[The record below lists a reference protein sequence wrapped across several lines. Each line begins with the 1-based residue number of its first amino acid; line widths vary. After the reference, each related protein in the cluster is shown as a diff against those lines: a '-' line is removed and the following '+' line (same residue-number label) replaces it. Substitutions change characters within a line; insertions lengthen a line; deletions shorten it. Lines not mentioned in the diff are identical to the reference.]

1 MQIEVLKQPSKT
13 KNIVNTHTLAPLL
26 NYSNPKQKVTMSSSL
41 DVPLVKGK
49 VIELNSGFKALI
61 ADETHKRF
69 AADICDEMYTSALAR
84 GTGISKR
91 KPEYLEHKMMEGDAV
106 IVIAPDG
113 NWAGFSYIGAWN
125 NNQFVS
131 NSGLIV
137 SPNYRQAGVAKMVK
151 KRIFELSCEKY
162 PNAQIF
168 GLTTGLAVMKIN
180 SELGYEPVTYSE
192 LPQDDAFWEGCKSC
206 VNFDILTSKGRKNCL
221 CTAMLYNPADH
232 VAEVKPATKVRE
244 MQVYANRAHR
254 YAGNA

>member
-1 MQIEVLKQPSKT
+1 
-13 KNIVNTHTLAPLL
+13 
-26 NYSNPKQKVTMSSSL
+26 MSS
-41 DVPLVKGK
+41 DVPLAKG
-49 VIELNSGFKALI
+49 VIIELNSGFVALV
-61 ADETHKRF
+61 ADESHTKF
-69 AADICDEMYTSALAR
+69 AADICEEMYASALAR

-91 KPEYLEHKMMEGDAV
+91 KPEYLEHKMMDGDAV
-106 IVIAPDG
+106 IVMAPDG

-137 SPNYRQAGVAKMVK
+137 APQYRKGGVAKMVK
-151 KRIFELSCEKY
+151 KRIFELSREKY
-162 PNAQIF
+162 PEAQVF

-206 VNFDILTSKGRKNCL
+206 VNFDILQGKGRKNCL
-221 CTAMLYNPADH
+221 CTAMLYNPKDH
-232 VAEVKPATKVRE
+232 AAEEPKPATKVRE

-254 YAGNA
+254 YAGNQ

>member
-1 MQIEVLKQPSKT
+1 
-13 KNIVNTHTLAPLL
+13 
-26 NYSNPKQKVTMSSSL
+26 MSSLS

-49 VIELNSGFKALI
+49 VIELNNGFKAMF
-61 ADETHKRF
+61 ANDTHKHF
-69 AADICDEMYTSALAR
+69 APAICDEMYASAIAR
-84 GTGISKR
+84 GTGISR
-91 KPEYLEHKMMEGDAV
+91 RQPEYLEKKMTDGDAV

-125 NNQFVS
+125 NDQYVS

-137 SPNYRQAGVAKMVK
+137 CPQYRQNGVATMVK
-151 KRIFELSCEKY
+151 KKIFELSRTKY
-162 PNAQIF
+162 PNAKIF

-221 CTAMLYNPADH
+221 CTAMLYDPADH
-232 VAEVKPATKVRE
+232 VQEEAVAPKTKELRVFSKRRIHKT
-244 MQVYANRAHR
+244 A
-254 YAGNA
+254 